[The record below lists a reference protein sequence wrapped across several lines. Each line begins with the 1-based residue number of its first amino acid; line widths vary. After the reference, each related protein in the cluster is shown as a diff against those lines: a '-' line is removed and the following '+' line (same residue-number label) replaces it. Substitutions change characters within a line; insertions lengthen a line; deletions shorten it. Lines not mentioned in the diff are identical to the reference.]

1 MKSIKQRKSCSF
13 IYIFEFY
20 EYFMAKNWHIPFIK
34 GEGLKNNIALS
45 HSQTINPLTAEV
57 AKIIECTKAQ
67 SWDREYLFRL
77 NIVFAMWF
85 IGLIL

>member
-45 HSQTINPLTAEV
+45 HSQDYKSFN
-57 AKIIECTKAQ
+57 C
-67 SWDREYLFRL
+67 R
-77 NIVFAMWF
+77 
-85 IGLIL
+85 GC